1 MTRFA
6 IYFGIVT
13 LFVSAAPA
21 AAQGSGTP
29 SAQDTTHHAV
39 KHKTTHKTRH
49 RTSASTRS
57 STGKS
62 ATAKTG
68 AAAKDTTQSGVA
80 SDTGAA
86 GGQSNYVAWNAA
98 TKTATLKLI
107 AGPFVFNGYGG
118 GGAAFI
124 VPPKS
129 TVVINFVNDDGTP
142 HSAEIIA
149 DKDPMPN
156 SGDAGDAAI
165 PRAFT
170 NKLVEGL
177 PQFAKDNMRF
187 TAPDNGSY
195 RIFCGVPGHG
205 LSGMWIRFKVDPSAR
220 EPSFKVGKS

>member
-6 IYFGIVT
+6 IYFGIVA

-39 KHKTTHKTRH
+39 KHKTTHKITH
-49 RTSASTRS
+49 HTKARTKS
-57 STGKS
+57 STSKS
-62 ATAKTG
+62 STAKAK
-68 AAAKDTTQSGVA
+68 AAAKDTTQSAAA
-80 SDTGAA
+80 SDTGSS
-86 GGQSNYVAWNAA
+86 GRSNYVAWNPG
-98 TKTATLKLI
+98 TRTATLKLI

-156 SGDAGDAAI
+156 SGDAGEAAI

-187 TAPDNGSY
+187 TAPDSGTY

-205 LSGMWIRFKVDPSAR
+205 LSGMWILFKVDASAKA
-220 EPSFKVGKS
+220 PSFKVGKS

>member
-6 IYFGIVT
+6 IYFGIVA

-39 KHKTTHKTRH
+39 KHKTTHKITH
-49 RTSASTRS
+49 HTKASTRS
-57 STGKS
+57 SASKS
-62 ATAKTG
+62 STAKTR
-68 AAAKDTTQSGVA
+68 AAAKDTMQSAAV

-86 GGQSNYVAWNAA
+86 GQSNYVAWNAG

-156 SGDAGDAAI
+156 SGDAGAAAI

-187 TAPDNGSY
+187 TAPDSGSY

-205 LSGMWIRFKVDPSAR
+205 LSGMWILFKVDPSAK